1 MGEKVVVLL
10 FSFVVAFPSAD
21 RDELR
26 STDELRYTDEL
37 MQHLPCLSR
46 HLALHQLN
54 PRSYSAAALLIRLV
68 DMVCDVNSGSEAGS
82 VARTAECIVSYISHT
97 SFVT

>member
-1 MGEKVVVLL
+1 VGEKVVVLL

-37 MQHLPCLSR
+37 MQHLPCLTT
-46 HLALHQLN
+46 
-54 PRSYSAAALLIRLV
+54 RSPAPPLK
-68 DMVCDVNSGSEAGS
+68 G
-82 VARTAECIVSYISHT
+82 
-97 SFVT
+97 